1 MRAYNFSR
9 AIVEVRS
16 EDGEKLYKAFRSPK
30 VAAKETGFDIDKI
43 RDACFR
49 QKIYKGFLWKYRGM
63 EVVRNESG
71 TIS

>member
-1 MRAYNFSR
+1 MRKYNYSR
-9 AIVEVRS
+9 AKVEIWNKN
-16 EDGEKLYKAFRSPK
+16 GEMLLRCYRSPK
-30 VAAKETGFDIDKI
+30 KAAEETGFDIDKI
-43 RDACFR
+43 RDACYR